1 MTFSTTETLAT
12 SLAKHELSIDELET
26 IAAGTP
32 IMSGAPN
39 SIQIAFQR
47 GPTPPPRI
55 WSGGAPHGV
64 IHMAAF

>member
-1 MTFSTTETLAT
+1 MTNSMIQTFAT

-39 SIQIAFQR
+39 SIQIVFQR

-64 IHMAAF
+64 IHMVAC